1 MNKYLLYKEQD
12 GIVMQIVQC
21 PENEIS
27 MYGNKYMICPEVF
40 EFDNS
45 KIQRV
50 IDGVVI
56 STDRTDA
63 SYLLSTVNNK
73 YSIAAR
79 TIISGVPNDE
89 VSTFPIQKEEAK
101 AWFKDNSESTPF
113 IDGMLISRTDVTK
126 AQLVD
131 KILAKAEA
139 YAYAAGIATGDRQ
152 TKEKQILEGK

>member
-1 MNKYLLYKEQD
+1 MNKYLLYKEED
-12 GIVMQIVQC
+12 GSIVQMVQC
-21 PENEIS
+21 PENEIVT
-27 MYGNKYMICPEVF
+27 YGNKYMICPEGF
-40 EFDNS
+40 EFDSS
-45 KIQRV
+45 KVQTVANGEIVSTQRA
-50 IDGVVI
+50 
-56 STDRTDA
+56 DA
-63 SYLLSTVNNK
+63 SYLLSTVNNE
-73 YSIAAR
+73 YSIAAQ

-113 IDGMLISRTDVTK
+113 IDGMLTKRTDVTK

-152 TKEKQILEGK
+152 IKEKQILEG